1 MKKIFWLTICLI
13 LGVLALS
20 FTIWNEQRS
29 PKQEIPP
36 GQQTDFSAVDWRGKE
51 IILSQK
57 PQRIISLAPAN
68 TEILFALGLDEEI
81 VGITDYC
88 NEPPEKVAQKEKIG
102 GFSTPNIEKIVSLN
116 PDIVFGTSG
125 VQKQAVQRL
134 EELGVKVYVSEAET
148 MENLLAEIE
157 KFGRLTGKS
166 QEAKNLTESL
176 EKRIE
181 LIKTKVANLSNE
193 QKPKVFLE
201 IWHDPIW
208 IAPDRT
214 LIYQVIELA
223 GGRHAITIKGDW
235 NQVTTVDPESAVEA
249 NPDVILLA
257 FEGSPELI
265 YKLPGWSNV
274 SAVKNKQ
281 VFQINGDIISR
292 TGPRIVD
299 ALEQIAKILHPDL
312 F

>member
-1 MKKIFWLTICLI
+1 MGKNLWLTICLI
-13 LGVLALS
+13 LVVPALG
-20 FTIWNEQRS
+20 FAIWNMQRGPNQEVS
-29 PKQEIPP
+29 PS
-36 GQQTDFSAVDWRGKE
+36 QQTNFSAVDSMGKE
-51 IILSQK
+51 IILDRK

-88 NEPPEKVAQKEKIG
+88 NYPPEKVVKIEKIG
-102 GFSTPNIEKIVSLN
+102 GFSTPNIEKIISLN

-134 EELGVKVYVSEAET
+134 EDLGVKVYVLEAET

-157 KFGRLTGKS
+157 KVGRLTGKS
-166 QEAKNLTESL
+166 QEAKNLIESL

-181 LIKTKVANLSNE
+181 VIKTKVANLSDE

-201 IWHDPIW
+201 IWYDPIW

-235 NQVTTVDPESAVEA
+235 NQVTTVDPESVVEA
-249 NPDVILLA
+249 NPDVILLS

-265 YKLPGWSNV
+265 YNLPGWSNV